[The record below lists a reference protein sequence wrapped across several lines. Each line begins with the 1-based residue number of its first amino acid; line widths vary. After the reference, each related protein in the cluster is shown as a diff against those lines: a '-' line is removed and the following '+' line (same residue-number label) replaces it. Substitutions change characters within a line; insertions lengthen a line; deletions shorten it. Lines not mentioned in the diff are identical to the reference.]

1 MRFAEHVGDSKKY
14 PNSTRKIL
22 RSISKYGPQNIKR
35 ELLETVFMP
44 NGDDTNLRLREQELI
59 NQFDSV
65 NNGLNSSYSTR
76 GTYYGKRFELTFPI
90 VRLSFS
96 WYAN

>member
-1 MRFAEHVGDSKKY
+1 MHSIDSYGAIYKLTDPKGRIYIGSTAKGGDLKAVELRFAEHVGDSKKY

-59 NQFDSV
+59 N
-65 NNGLNSSYSTR
+65 
-76 GTYYGKRFELTFPI
+76 
-90 VRLSFS
+90 
-96 WYAN
+96 